1 MKNPDLKLPKGVLE
15 FLSRANEQPNNT
27 GQRRLFGLA
36 MSDVERQ
43 RANDPMMGESVLDM
57 FNRLKKDAGGETP
70 FLPVYAHDALD
81 REISSADVGLKL
93 NKTLGESGFK
103 NKDKMKKRQDELNQ
117 LLKIREL
124 YR

>member
-27 GQRRLFGLA
+27 EQRRLFGIA

-57 FNRLKKDAGGETP
+57 FNRLKTDAGGELP

-81 REISSADVGLKL
+81 REISSANVGLKL
-93 NKTLGESGFK
+93 GS
-103 NKDKMKKRQDELNQ
+103 KDKMKKRQDELNQ

>member
-1 MKNPDLKLPKGVLE
+1 MKNPNLKLPKGVLE
-15 FLSRANEQPNNT
+15 FLSKANEQPSKS
-27 GQRRLFGLA
+27 LFGIA

-43 RANDPMMGESVLDM
+43 RANDPMYGESVLDM
-57 FNRLKKDAGGETP
+57 FNRLKKDAGGEMP

-81 REISSADVGLKL
+81 KEISSANVNLRFS
-93 NKTLGESGFK
+93 KTLGESGFK
-103 NKDKMKKRQDELNQ
+103 NKDKMKKRQDKLNE

>member
-1 MKNPDLKLPKGVLE
+1 MNNPNLKLPKGVLE
-15 FLSRANEQPNNT
+15 FLSRANEQPSKSF
-27 GQRRLFGLA
+27 LGLA
-36 MSDVERQ
+36 MSDFERQ

-57 FNRLKKDAGGETP
+57 FNRLKKDAGGVP

-81 REISSADVGLKL
+81 KEISSANVNLRFG
-93 NKTLGESGFK
+93 KTLGESGFK
-103 NKDKMKKRQDELNQ
+103 NKDKMKKRQDELNE

>member
-15 FLSRANEQPNNT
+15 FLSKANEQPSKS
-27 GQRRLFGLA
+27 LFGIA

-43 RANDPMMGESVLDM
+43 RANDPMYGESVLDM
-57 FNRLKKDAGGETP
+57 FNRLKKDAGGEMP

-81 REISSADVGLKL
+81 REISSANAGLEIDKRMV
-93 NKTLGESGFK
+93 KSGFK
-103 NKDKMKKRQDELNQ
+103 SKHPDKMKKRQDELNE